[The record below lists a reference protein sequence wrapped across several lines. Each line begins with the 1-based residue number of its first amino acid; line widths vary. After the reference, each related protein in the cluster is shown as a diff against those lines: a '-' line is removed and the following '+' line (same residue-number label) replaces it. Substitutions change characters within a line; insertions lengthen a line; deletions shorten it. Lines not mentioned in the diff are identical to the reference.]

1 MSYKRFFQDSERL
14 TPLKTQPG
22 RSAFSKCHRMIN
34 TVRIGPAML
43 IQMLET
49 GPLMV
54 NCYIVADESS
64 KEAAVFDPGGDADQ
78 ILNTLS
84 EQGLQLKYIIN
95 THTHWD
101 HVGGNGELQEATGAP
116 ILTHRREAPGLRAV
130 STRAAQF
137 GAAASDSEATQYI
150 EEGDVV
156 VLGGIQ
162 FEVIDLRGHS
172 PAGLGFVFEGEVD
185 VDGAR
190 RVRKLVICGDAL
202 FAGSIGRTDFP
213 GGDTDLLLENIRTK
227 IFSLPD
233 DTLVL
238 PGHGPVS
245 TVGHEKRHNPFF

>member
-1 MSYKRFFQDSERL
+1 MY
-14 TPLKTQPG
+14 
-22 RSAFSKCHRMIN
+22 
-34 TVRIGPAML
+34 

-54 NCYIVADESS
+54 NCYIVADETS
-64 KEAAVFDPGGDADQ
+64 KEAAVFDPGGNADQ
-78 ILNTLS
+78 ILSTLS

-101 HVGGNGELQEATGAP
+101 HVGGNRELQQATGAP
-116 ILTHRREAPGLRAV
+116 ILTHRREAPALGAV
-130 STRAAQF
+130 SARAAQF
-137 GAAASDSEATQYI
+137 GAAASNSEATQYI

-156 VLGGIQ
+156 VLGSMQ

-172 PAGLGFVFEGEVD
+172 PAGLGFVFEGEVE
-185 VDGAR
+185 VDGTR
-190 RVRKLVICGDAL
+190 RVRKMVICGDAL

-213 GGDTDLLLENIRTK
+213 GGDTELLLENIRTK

-238 PGHGPVS
+238 PGHGPLT